1 MPWQTST
8 LGGVATPE
16 TADRLWLETRPSGR
30 DLAGELLDSMG
41 ASQGQRLH
49 SVSDHTY
56 FDLVVDPSAV
66 AIRQD
71 RGLRVRCRG
80 CFRSQILPSCWIQN
94 LTCSGTSCDR

>member
-8 LGGVATPE
+8 LGGVPTPE

-30 DLAGELLDSMG
+30 EMAGELLDSMG

-56 FDLVVDPSAV
+56 FDLVVDPQRSAYM
-66 AIRQD
+66 AGPRLA
-71 RGLRVRCRG
+71 RAL
-80 CFRSQILPSCWIQN
+80 SWLLPKPDLAFLLDSEPDVLGHQ
-94 LTCSGTSCDR
+94 L